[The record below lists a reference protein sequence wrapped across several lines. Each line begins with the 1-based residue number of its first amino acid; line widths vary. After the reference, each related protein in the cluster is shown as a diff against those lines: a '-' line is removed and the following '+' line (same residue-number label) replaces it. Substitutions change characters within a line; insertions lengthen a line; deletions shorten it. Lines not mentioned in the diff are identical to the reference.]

1 MTVRE
6 VAVDVLLGLG
16 VGIEG
21 LCALGLLVFRT
32 VFDRLHLLGPA
43 STLGALCIGGAVALD
58 TPLLEGG
65 LKALLVAVIL
75 LATGPVLNHALGRA
89 ATLAERTPT
98 PAGTADPEEPS

>member
-16 VGIEG
+16 VGIEA
-21 LCALGLLVFRT
+21 LCALGLLVFRS

-43 STLGALCIGGAVALD
+43 GTLGALCITGAVALD
-58 TPLLEGG
+58 TPLVDGG

-75 LATGPVLNHALGRA
+75 MATGPMLSHALGRA
-89 ATLAERTPT
+89 ATLTERAPT
-98 PAGTADPEEPS
+98 PAGVADKEEAP